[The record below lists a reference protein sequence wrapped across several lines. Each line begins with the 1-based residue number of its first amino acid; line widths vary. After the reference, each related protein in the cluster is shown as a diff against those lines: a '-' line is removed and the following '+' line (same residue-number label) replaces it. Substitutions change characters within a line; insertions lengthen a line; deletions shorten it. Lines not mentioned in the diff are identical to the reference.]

1 MLIIQNSPSSHQS
14 PDAPIGRYIEAHR
27 AAEGTYPCR
36 GTLSM
41 AHEKRRIED
50 ADRWKRRLYGSHLAT
65 NPTALRLRARP
76 RSRRARRAAHWASGA
91 EASCACERRC
101 GKTYTDVFI
110 RAHAAARPPVRAQ
123 YARRYSPSE
132 KPRYARSMFHLEAK
146 CHTPLCLAHP
156 TRLSE
161 IIPWTKDPQWRRGV
175 ERNDLCTHGMR
186 IWRGCYRRRGASVG
200 HKVHSRRARDPIT
213 MIR

>member
-27 AAEGTYPCR
+27 AAEGIYPCR

-50 ADRWKRRLYGSHLAT
+50 ADRWKRRLDGSHLAT

-101 GKTYTDVFI
+101 GKTYTDGFHSRACCRTSTSQSESPI
-110 RAHAAARPPVRAQ
+110 RQALFSEREAAVTQ
-123 YARRYSPSE
+123 G
-132 KPRYARSMFHLEAK
+132 RSSISRQSA
-146 CHTPLCLAHP
+146 
-156 TRLSE
+156 TRLFASR
-161 IIPWTKDPQWRRGV
+161 TRLGCLKLSLGRKTHSGV
-175 ERNDLCTHGMR
+175 VALNATICVPMVCAYGEAVIVVEGRVLDTRCTVAVR
-186 IWRGCYRRRGASVG
+186 ETRL
-200 HKVHSRRARDPIT
+200 P
-213 MIR
+213 

>member
-50 ADRWKRRLYGSHLAT
+50 ADRWKGRLDGSHLAT

-101 GKTYTDVFI
+101 GKDVHGRSRRSHSTRGCRQWETRDLESPI
-110 RAHAAARPPVRAQ
+110 RQALFSEREATMNARTT
-123 YARRYSPSE
+123 
-132 KPRYARSMFHLEAK
+132 FHLEAK
-146 CHTPLCLAHP
+146 CHTPFCLAP
-156 TRLSE
+156 SDSAVRSTSSTLPNGRA
-161 IIPWTKDPQWRRGV
+161 
-175 ERNDLCTHGMR
+175 THGR
-186 IWRGCYRRRGASVG
+186 NI
-200 HKVHSRRARDPIT
+200 
-213 MIR
+213 